1 MILSKKACF
10 MTAKLIFVGENKQL
24 LTTHLS
30 WIRLRLSKQIK
41 QDTIWQ
47 KLCQKHEKR
56 ECTCVRTHEGWH
68 PHPIRSCTHFGW
80 FAPFSQQLRT
90 YFIDD
95 PFLNRKTYK
104 DIRIHLN
111 INIWKKKFLYEKING
126 SVGSKKHSDEK
137 H

>member
-24 LTTHLS
+24 LTTQLS

-41 QDTIWQ
+41 QDNIWQ

-68 PHPIRSCTHFGW
+68 PPLYATVPILDDSPHSPNSCVRTSLMT
-80 FAPFSQQLRT
+80 PFST
-90 YFIDD
+90 
-95 PFLNRKTYK
+95 
-104 DIRIHLN
+104 
-111 INIWKKKFLYEKING
+111 
-126 SVGSKKHSDEK
+126 EK
-137 H
+137 HIKTFVFT